1 MNPAAPVTK
10 AVAIALSFRGD
21 QDSLPVFS
29 LYKNAIFYNRNDG
42 RLQSAAVHWKA
53 AHSRGGEGQS
63 LLKSVLAWSA
73 REDNYA
79 PHGRLTE
86 M

>member
-1 MNPAAPVTK
+1 MNPAAPVTN

-42 RLQSAAVHWKA
+42 RLQSAAAHWNVA
-53 AHSRGGEGQS
+53 YSRGGEGRS
-63 LLKSVLAWSA
+63 LLKSILAWSVRA
-73 REDNYA
+73 GN
-79 PHGRLTE
+79 
-86 M
+86 